1 MKISLLRYPTA
12 EDWKRCLMLA
22 RSTQGKDDN
31 GLEPSDEWKRRML
44 VAGHSPIRTL
54 PFTIRI
60 DGIPYYSAMHYVRHK
75 VGCEWYVSSQ
85 RGDEDRADRKQGA
98 EVTVILDC
106 NAQALMNILA
116 MRLCKK
122 ADKVTRNCAVE
133 IVCAVTD
140 KCPEFKGLLM
150 PRCCNDKTRC
160 PEMVPCWKEKKE

>member
-12 EDWKRCLMLA
+12 DDWKRCLMLA

-31 GLEPSDEWKRRML
+31 GLEPSEDWKRRML

-60 DGIPYYSAMHYVRHK
+60 EGIPYYSAMHYVRHK
-75 VGCEWYVSSQ
+75 AGCEWYVSSQ
-85 RGDEDRADRKQGA
+85 RGDEDRADRRQGA

-122 ADKVTRNCAVE
+122 ADKVTQGVAHLVKAAVE
-133 IVCAVTD
+133 VQ
-140 KCPEFKGLLM
+140 CPEFENLLQ
-150 PRCCNDKTRC
+150 PRCHNDKTRC
-160 PEMVPCWKEKKE
+160 PEMMPCWKQ